1 MTFEEYVLDWWHG
14 YLSEADD
21 HTLKALMENLI
32 GEEETIEDYIP
43 QDAETPYDWLMAN
56 MTNAYEIY
64 GKYFGYESRN
74 GFCPDNMPDTFEFV
88 YQMLKENAS
97 SNDVYCE
104 NLPSFAEC
112 FLEDIA
118 SHIERYN
125 YPIGFFM
132 DLQRGGCQ
140 SGMIGMLIY
149 NSDCKDLYIKHID
162 DMEEYAEQ
170 IYEEV
175 GYVSNKRGIP
185 HYTHICWLCYEE
197 FAYKIGRALFPEQF

>member
-64 GKYFGYESRN
+64 SKYFGYESRN
-74 GFCPDNMPDTFEFV
+74 GFCPDNMPDTLEFV

-97 SNDVYCE
+97 WWDGYTTT
-104 NLPSFAEC
+104 LPSFAET
-112 FLEDIA
+112 FLRDMA
-118 SHIERYN
+118 DHIEGYSN
-125 YPIGFFM
+125 PFDFFN
-132 DLQRGGCQ
+132 DLTHGCQ

-149 NSDCKDLYIKHID
+149 NSDCKDIYIKHID
-162 DMEEYAEQ
+162 DMEDYVEQ

-175 GYVSNKRGIP
+175 GYVKNKSCVP
-185 HYTHICWLCYEE
+185 HYTYICWLCYEE
-197 FAYKIGRALFPEQF
+197 FAYMIGRALFPEQF